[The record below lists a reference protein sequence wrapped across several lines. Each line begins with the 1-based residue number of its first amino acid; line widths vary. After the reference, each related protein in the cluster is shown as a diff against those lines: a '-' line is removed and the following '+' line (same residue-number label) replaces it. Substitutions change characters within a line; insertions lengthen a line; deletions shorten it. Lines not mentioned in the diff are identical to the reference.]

1 MLTILIVIA
10 TLALL
15 ILIHELGHF
24 LSAKLAGLRI
34 EEFGFGFPPRLFGKK
49 IGETI
54 YSLNLV
60 PFGGFVKIYGE
71 SDRSL
76 PDIPEKERNFAFK
89 SVGVRAIILIS
100 GTLNN
105 FIFGWLLLSFIF
117 FIGVPTLA
125 DDTNRSQLKDIQITI
140 SMVAPNSPADLAG
153 LKPDDKILEI
163 KTSNE
168 SLPAK
173 DFNSFLEFIEKHK
186 GEKLVFTILRGKQ
199 IFDVEVISRANPP
212 KNEGPTGIA
221 LAEIGFSKLPF
232 LKSLTTG
239 LTFSLKIASVILETL
254 GKIIKNLFIGAPVEE
269 IIVGPVGIV
278 GIVNQVTHLGLSYLF
293 RLIAIISLN
302 LAVLN
307 ILPFP
312 ALDGGR
318 LVFLGIEKIKGSP
331 VSKKVEQIIHA
342 TGFAFLILLMVI
354 VTVRDVIRIF

>member
-15 ILIHELGHF
+15 ILIHEFGHF

-89 SVGVRAIILIS
+89 PAWVRAIILIS

-117 FIGVPTLA
+117 FIGSPTLA
-125 DDTNRSQLKDIQITI
+125 DNINRNQLKDVKITV
-140 SMVAPNSPADLAG
+140 SMIAPNSPAELAG
-153 LKPDDKILEI
+153 LKMDDKILEV
-163 KTSNE
+163 KTSKD
-168 SLPAK
+168 LLFAK
-173 DFNSFLEFIEKHK
+173 NLEDLIKFIEKNK
-186 GEKLVFTILRGKQ
+186 GEKIVFTILRGKQ
-199 IFDVEVISRANPP
+199 IFDVEVLSRANPP

-221 LAEIGFSKLPF
+221 LTEIGFSKLPL

-239 LTFSLKIASVILETL
+239 LTFSFKIASVILETL

-331 VSKKVEQIIHA
+331 VSKKIEQVIHA
-342 TGFAFLILLMVI
+342 TGFAFLILLMII
-354 VTVRDVIRIF
+354 VTIRDVVRLF